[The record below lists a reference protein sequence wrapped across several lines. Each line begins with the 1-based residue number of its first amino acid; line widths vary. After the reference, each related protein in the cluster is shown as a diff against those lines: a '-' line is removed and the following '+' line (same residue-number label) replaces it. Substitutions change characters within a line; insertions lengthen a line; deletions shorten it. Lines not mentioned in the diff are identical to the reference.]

1 MNISANLSAPKRLS
15 MKPRRRLRKRG
26 EIIERYASVRRMTP
40 FILSAFTFW
49 ANLQTKGVS
58 LSFMLDAQD
67 KSIREESAS
76 VSLTANGSSI

>member
-1 MNISANLSAPKRLS
+1 M
-15 MKPRRRLRKRG
+15 RKRG

-40 FILSAFTFW
+40 FILSAFTFR